1 LIKQDV
7 SCKYPEQLTNKKLR
21 RIPVNGEGTML
32 KVLDDESAIKK
43 YRRQFIRCFKPF
55 IDEKIPVNLGHP
67 GATVRAKALWSE
79 RLGIW
84 MVHEKMSGNRFG
96 HAFGAEKPTSSSH
109 IPITCEINFPA
120 KGIDRRIGGAL
131 AIDRD
136 GRIFVVH
143 RGRIGGGK
151 KGVGKALF
159 DDHYRGVWAIME
171 DGSTETTVALI
182 GVLNSPRFVRQVS
195 QFVHKVDRMKNIFSS
210 RTSQVEISFDELHFR
225 EEIIGAGYADPLT
238 DPASMCDHGLVVKDL
253 YDLLSRLGSK
263 AGNDPDRDL
272 LIANARQ
279 EITAVFE
286 VTTDASI
293 QNIQSAAA
301 RLLLANAELPKQP
314 RLILVVPDA
323 IDETLNRKLKKLGV
337 DVLAYDWKHDQAV
350 FPGLP
355 ALIPET

>member
-1 LIKQDV
+1 
-7 SCKYPEQLTNKKLR
+7 
-21 RIPVNGEGTML
+21 ML
-32 KVLDDESAIKK
+32 KVLDDESAIKRC
-43 YRRQFIRCFKPF
+43 RRQFIKSFKPF
-55 IDEKIPVNLGHP
+55 IDEKIPVSLGHP

-84 MVHEKMSGNRFG
+84 MVHEKMSGNRYG
-96 HAFGAEKPTSSSH
+96 HAFGAEKPTGSSH

-131 AIDRD
+131 AEDRN

-171 DGSTETTVALI
+171 DGSAETTVALI

-195 QFVHKVDRMKNIFSS
+195 QFVRKVDRMKNIFSS
-210 RTSQVEISFDELHFR
+210 RTSQIEISFDEFHFR
-225 EEIIGAGYADPLT
+225 EELTGASYVDPLT
-238 DPASMCDHGLVVKDL
+238 DPASMCDHGLIVKDL
-253 YDLLSRLGSK
+253 YDAVSRLGLK
-263 AGNDPDRDL
+263 AGNDPERDL
-272 LIANARQ
+272 LAVNARR
-279 EITAVFE
+279 EITAVFG
-286 VTTDASI
+286 VTTDTSI
-293 QNIQSAAA
+293 LNIQSAAA

-314 RLILVVPDA
+314 RLILAVPEA
-323 IDETLNRKLKKLGV
+323 VDETLNRKLKKLGIDMLV
-337 DVLAYDWKHDQAV
+337 YSWKHDQAG
-350 FPGLP
+350 FPALP

>member
-1 LIKQDV
+1 M
-7 SCKYPEQLTNKKLR
+7 LR
-21 RIPVNGEGTML
+21 
-32 KVLDDESAIKK
+32 VLDDESAIKR
-43 YRRQFIRCFKPF
+43 YRRQFIKCFKPF
-55 IDEKIPVNLGHP
+55 IDEKISVNLGHP
-67 GATVRAKALWSE
+67 GATVKAKVLWSE

-84 MVHEKMSGNRFG
+84 MVHEKMSGNKYG
-96 HAFGAEKPTSSSH
+96 HAFGAEKPTGSSH

-131 AIDRD
+131 AEDRN

-171 DGSTETTVALI
+171 DGSAETTVALI

-195 QFVHKVDRMKNIFSS
+195 QFVRKVDRMKNIFSS
-210 RTSQVEISFDELHFR
+210 RTSQLEISFDELHFW
-225 EEIIGAGYADPLT
+225 EELVGASYTDPLT
-238 DPASMCDHGLVVKDL
+238 DPSSMCDHGLIVKDL
-253 YDLLSRLGSK
+253 YDALSRRGFK
-263 AGNDPDRDL
+263 AGNDLERDL
-272 LIANARQ
+272 LIMNARQ

-293 QNIQSAAA
+293 QRIQSAAA
-301 RLLLANAELPKQP
+301 RLLIANADLPKQL
-314 RLILVVPDA
+314 RLFLAVPEA

-337 DVLAYDWKHDQAV
+337 EVLAYEWRGDQAV
-350 FPGLP
+350 FPGLSV
-355 ALIPET
+355 LISET

>member
-1 LIKQDV
+1 
-7 SCKYPEQLTNKKLR
+7 
-21 RIPVNGEGTML
+21 ML
-32 KVLDDESAIKK
+32 KVLDDESAIKRC
-43 YRRQFIRCFKPF
+43 RRQFIKSFKPF

-67 GATVRAKALWSE
+67 GATVKAKALWSQ

-96 HAFGAEKPTSSSH
+96 HAFGADKPTGSSH

-131 AIDRD
+131 AIDRN

-171 DGSTETTVALI
+171 DGPAETTVALI

-195 QFVHKVDRMKNIFSS
+195 QFVRKVDRMKNIFSS
-210 RTSQVEISFDELHFR
+210 RTSQLEMSFDELRFR
-225 EEIIGAGYADPLT
+225 EELIGANYADSLT
-238 DPASMCDHGLVVKDL
+238 DPAAMCDHGLIVKDL
-253 YDLLSRLGSK
+253 YDVLSRLGFK
-263 AGNDPDRDL
+263 AGNDLERDL
-272 LIANARQ
+272 LAVNARQ
-279 EITAVFE
+279 EVMAVFE

-293 QNIQSAAA
+293 PSIQSAAA

-314 RLILVVPDA
+314 RLILAAPEA
-323 IDETLNRKLKKLGV
+323 IDETIQRKLKKLGV
-337 DVLAYDWKHDQAV
+337 DVVAYNWKHDQAI
-350 FPGLP
+350 FPSLQT
-355 ALIPET
+355 LISPN

>member
-1 LIKQDV
+1 
-7 SCKYPEQLTNKKLR
+7 
-21 RIPVNGEGTML
+21 ML
-32 KVLDDESAIKK
+32 KVLDDESAIKR

-67 GATVRAKALWSE
+67 GATVKAKVLWSE

-84 MVHEKMSGNRFG
+84 MVHEKMSGSKYG
-96 HAFGAEKPTSSSH
+96 HAFGAEKPTGSSH
-109 IPITCEINFPA
+109 IPITCEINFPV

-131 AIDRD
+131 AEDRN

-151 KGVGKALF
+151 KGVGKVLF

-171 DGSTETTVALI
+171 DGSAETMVALI

-210 RTSQVEISFDELHFR
+210 RTSQLEISFDELRFR
-225 EEIIGAGYADPLT
+225 EELVGASYTGLLT
-238 DPASMCDHGLVVKDL
+238 DPSSMCDHGLIVKDL
-253 YDLLSRLGSK
+253 YDVLSRLGFK
-263 AGNDPDRDL
+263 AGNDPERDL
-272 LIANARQ
+272 LIMNARQ

-286 VTTDASI
+286 VTTDTSI
-293 QNIQSAAA
+293 HIIQSAAA
-301 RLLLANAELPKQP
+301 RLLLANTELPKQP
-314 RLILVVPDA
+314 RLILAVPEA
-323 IDETLNRKLKKLGV
+323 VDETLNTKLRKIGV
-337 DVLAYDWKHDQAV
+337 DVLAYNWKHDQAV

-355 ALIPET
+355 VLISET

>member
-1 LIKQDV
+1 
-7 SCKYPEQLTNKKLR
+7 
-21 RIPVNGEGTML
+21 ML
-32 KVLDDESAIKK
+32 KVLDDESAIKR
-43 YRRQFIRCFKPF
+43 YGRQFIKCFKPF

-67 GATVRAKALWSE
+67 GATVKAKVLWSE

-84 MVHEKMSGNRFG
+84 MVHEKMSGSKYG
-96 HAFGAEKPTSSSH
+96 HAFGAEKPAGSSH

-131 AIDRD
+131 AEDRN

-159 DDHYRGVWAIME
+159 DGHYRGVWAIME
-171 DGSTETTVALI
+171 DGSAETMVALI

-195 QFVHKVDRMKNIFSS
+195 QFVHKVERMKNIFSS
-210 RTSQVEISFDELHFR
+210 RTSQVEISFDELRFR
-225 EEIIGAGYADPLT
+225 EELIGASYTSPLT
-238 DPASMCDHGLVVKDL
+238 DPSSMCDHGLIVKDL
-253 YDLLSRLGSK
+253 YDVLSRLGFK
-263 AGNDPDRDL
+263 AGNDPERDL
-272 LIANARQ
+272 LIMNARQ

-293 QNIQSAAA
+293 HIIQSAAA
-301 RLLLANAELPKQP
+301 RLLLANTELPKQP
-314 RLILVVPDA
+314 RLILAVPEA

-337 DVLAYDWKHDQAV
+337 DVLLYNWKHDQAV

-355 ALIPET
+355 ALISDT